1 MILSSEE
8 RGKRLDEFHKSYDE
22 NIVDEGL
29 KEKKRKIE
37 TLSQYFDRDDIS

>member
-22 NIVDEGL
+22 NIVDE
-29 KEKKRKIE
+29 ESRESTNTVIHKR
-37 TLSQYFDRDDIS
+37 TS